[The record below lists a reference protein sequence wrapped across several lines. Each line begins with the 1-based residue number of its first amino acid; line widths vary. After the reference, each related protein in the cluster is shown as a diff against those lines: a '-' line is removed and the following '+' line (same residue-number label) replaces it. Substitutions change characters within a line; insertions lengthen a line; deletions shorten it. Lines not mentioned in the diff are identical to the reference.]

1 MKNRTVWKDLNG
13 ENIQAHGGCIIEYD
27 GKYYWYGENKGQ
39 DNCPDS
45 CRVDVIGVSCY
56 SSLDLL
62 HWKYEGLVLEA
73 DKENEDSVLHKS
85 RVLERPKVIY
95 NEATKKF
102 VMWMHLDNADYT
114 YASAGVAISDSP
126 SGPFVLLRAIQPNRQ
141 DLRDMTLFKDR
152 DIKQGYVHNLI
163 NNCYDG
169 CCLAFHR
176 DLVKMILP
184 IPRSVSMHDQWIG
197 LVAEKAGRVF
207 FCNEKLLQHRRH
219 GAAPVKKYGL
229 TMMFKTSYQVTRRLQ
244 EMNSYVRYLNGIW
257 KGAADGTE
265 KA

>member
-1 MKNRTVWKDLNG
+1 MSISVAMAVCNGEKYIEQQLNSIIHNLSKDDEIIISYNRSEDATLDMIEEAAHQLPIIKVFSCEEKGIIANYENAISHCQNEYIFLADQDDVWTENKIAKVMECFEKEHAILVMHDSEYTDDDLN
-13 ENIQAHGGCIIEYD
+13 Q
-27 GKYYWYGENKGQ
+27 Q
-39 DNCPDS
+39 
-45 CRVDVIGVSCY
+45 
-56 SSLDLL
+56 
-62 HWKYEGLVLEA
+62 
-73 DKENEDSVLHKS
+73 
-85 RVLERPKVIY
+85 
-95 NEATKKF
+95 
-102 VMWMHLDNADYT
+102 
-114 YASAGVAISDSP
+114 
-126 SGPFVLLRAIQPNRQ
+126 
-141 DLRDMTLFKDR
+141 DMTLFKDR

-184 IPRSVSMHDQWIG
+184 ILRSVSMHDQWIG

-257 KGAADGTE
+257 QGAADGTE

>member
-1 MKNRTVWKDLNG
+1 MSISVAMAVCNGEKYIEQQLNSIIHNLSKDDEIIISYNRSEDATLDMIEEAAHQLPIIKVFSCEEKGIIANYENAISHCQNEYIFLADQDDVWTENKIAKVMECFEKEHAILVMHDSEYTDDDLN
-13 ENIQAHGGCIIEYD
+13 Q
-27 GKYYWYGENKGQ
+27 Q
-39 DNCPDS
+39 
-45 CRVDVIGVSCY
+45 
-56 SSLDLL
+56 
-62 HWKYEGLVLEA
+62 
-73 DKENEDSVLHKS
+73 
-85 RVLERPKVIY
+85 
-95 NEATKKF
+95 
-102 VMWMHLDNADYT
+102 
-114 YASAGVAISDSP
+114 
-126 SGPFVLLRAIQPNRQ
+126 
-141 DLRDMTLFKDR
+141 DMTLFKDR